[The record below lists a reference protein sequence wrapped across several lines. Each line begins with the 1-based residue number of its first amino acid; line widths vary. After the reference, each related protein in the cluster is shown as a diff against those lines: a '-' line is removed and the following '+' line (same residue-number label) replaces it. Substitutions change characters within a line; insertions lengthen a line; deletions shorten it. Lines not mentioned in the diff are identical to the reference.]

1 MIIFGSK
8 ATPVSSETIQFNC
21 SSCNTP
27 NSVQMTVFQKYSDI
41 FWIPVFPIGKTG
53 MTQCTHCK
61 QVLEKKEFNPFL
73 RSSYEMVKAK
83 SKTPLWTFSGLVL
96 LVALFILGGITSNR
110 NAEQNAQFIA
120 APQRGDVYEIKLDN
134 KQYTLYKVEN
144 IVGDTVFVLAHEY
157 ESNKRR
163 GLSDLKKRGD
173 LAYFPEPFSILKSDL
188 EAMLESNEILDI
200 DRK

>member
-1 MIIFGSK
+1 
-8 ATPVSSETIQFNC
+8 
-21 SSCNTP
+21 
-27 NSVQMTVFQKYSDI
+27 
-41 FWIPVFPIGKTG
+41 

-61 QVLEKKEFNPFL
+61 QVLEKKEFNPIL

-200 DRK
+200 DRQ